1 MTAEA
6 TRLDVRPFFL
16 EDLEGPPARKPER
29 TISQRPLRPATP
41 DPVEHEKTPVPQT
54 EGSQPNARLV
64 KKRGLPSPAM
74 RTRPD
79 TETRRHAVVKTG
91 PSRRLIAVGVAA
103 AVVVTG
109 LFWYFAF

>member
-1 MTAEA
+1 M
-6 TRLDVRPFFL
+6 
-16 EDLEGPPARKPER
+16 
-29 TISQRPLRPATP
+29 
-41 DPVEHEKTPVPQT
+41 
-54 EGSQPNARLV
+54 
-64 KKRGLPSPAM
+64 RGLPSPAM